1 MSIAENTYRSHDYKF
16 LIQRWRKI
24 CQSSGLRMQKICE
37 SDNYPCFEISSSV
50 LQNHDVIY
58 LSAGIHG
65 DEPASSLGLLKWA
78 ESNLSQLSSFPF
90 LIYPCLNPWGLE
102 NNSRWDA
109 NRTDLNRIWKD
120 PQNILIAYI
129 ISRTNNLTF
138 KLVLNL
144 HEDFDGQGVYLYEP
158 SRGGKPSGVAANILR
173 ASSSIIAC
181 DPRTMIDGRKARNGI
196 IRPRPT
202 NPPKDGFPEA
212 LHFCVMHR
220 CLTITLETPSEF
232 DFLLRINAQSAM
244 IEKAVSIFLQG

>member
-16 LIQRWRKI
+16 LIQRWRKV
-24 CQSSGLRMQKICE
+24 CQLSGLCMQKICE
-37 SDNYPCFEISSSV
+37 FDNYPCFEISSPV

-65 DEPASSLGLLKWA
+65 DEPASSQGLLKWA
-78 ESNLSQLSSFPF
+78 ESNLNQLSSFPF

-109 NRTDLNRIWKD
+109 SRTDLNRIWKD
-120 PQNILIAYI
+120 SQNILISYI
-129 ISRTNNLTF
+129 LSRTNNLTF

-144 HEDFDGQGVYLYEP
+144 HEDFEGRGVYLYEP
-158 SRGGKPSGVAANILR
+158 SSGGKPSGIAASILQ

-181 DPRTMIDGRKARNGI
+181 DPRKMIDGRKARNGI

-202 NPPKDGFPEA
+202 NPPEDGFPEA
-212 LHFCVMHR
+212 LHFYVEHK
-220 CLTITLETPSEF
+220 CLTVTIETPSEF
-232 DFLLRINAQSAM
+232 DLLLRINAQSAM
-244 IEKAVSIFLQG
+244 VEKAVSIFL